1 VNPISGTRDKKKLI
15 KTVVEVMQLKGISFE
30 ILETNAKGDYEF
42 LLQKIEQEKITDIV
56 ICGGDGTVNQVV
68 VYLLNTPIQIGIIPV
83 GSGNGLAFAAGISH
97 QITKAID
104 VILQNKTSVIDGF
117 QVNEH
122 FGCML
127 TGLGFDAR
135 VAEAFSH
142 EKKRGLF
149 TYLILCTKHF
159 FKSVFYP
166 FLIQV
171 EGQALK
177 TEAFFVSVANSN
189 QFGNHVT
196 IAPQAS
202 LSDGLLDVV
211 IVTKMNPFFT
221 VVYTM
226 RQILLGK
233 VQDKLPYFSKK
244 KNVYYLQAK
253 EITIDNPTL
262 APLHIDGE
270 PKATSSSIRI
280 KLIPKAIRL
289 LVP

>member
-1 VNPISGTRDKKKLI
+1 M
-15 KTVVEVMQLKGISFE
+15 KTVVEVMELKGISFE
-30 ILETNAKGDYEF
+30 ILETNAKGDYGF
-42 LLQKIEQEKITDIV
+42 IPPKIEQEKITDIV
-56 ICGGDGTVNQVV
+56 ICGGDGTINQVV
-68 VYLLNTPIQIGIIPV
+68 VYLLNIPIQIGIIPV

-117 QVNEH
+117 QVNDH

-135 VAEAFSH
+135 VAEAFAH
-142 EKKRGLF
+142 EKKRGII
-149 TYLILCTKHF
+149 TYIILCTKHF
-159 FKSVFYP
+159 FKSIFYP
-166 FLIQV
+166 FLIHL
-171 EGQALK
+171 EGQTLN
-177 TEAFFVSVANSN
+177 TEAFFVSVSNSN

-202 LSDGLLDVV
+202 LSDELLDVV

-233 VQDKLPYFSKK
+233 VQDKLPYFTKK
-244 KNVYYLQAK
+244 KNVYYLQTK
-253 EITIDNPTL
+253 EITIDNTAL

-270 PKATSSSIRI
+270 PKETSSSIRI
-280 KLIPKAIRL
+280 KLIPQAIRL
-289 LVP
+289 LVPEFFGDWGLII